1 MSTLDQFDDASV
13 ALVESR
19 IARIALSD
27 YRDKVL
33 AFQSH
38 HGQYRMTLT
47 LGATRQTIADPDLLT
62 LFARANRL
70 LAEFTLPASE
80 AA

>member
-1 MSTLDQFDDASV
+1 MSTLDQFDHASV
-13 ALVESR
+13 KLAESR

-27 YRDKVL
+27 FTDKVA
-33 AFQSH
+33 AFVFH
-38 HGQYRMTLT
+38 HGQYRLT
-47 LGATRQTIADPDLLT
+47 IKLGASTQTLADPDLLT

-70 LAEFTLPASE
+70 LGEFTVAE

>member
-1 MSTLDQFDDASV
+1 MSTLDQFDHASV
-13 ALVESR
+13 QLSESR

-27 YRDKVL
+27 FSDKVV
-33 AFQSH
+33 AFACH
-38 HGQYRMTLT
+38 HGQYRLT
-47 LGATRQTIADPDLLT
+47 IQLGAGVQTIADADLLT

-70 LAEFTLPASE
+70 LGEFTVSE

>member
-1 MSTLDQFDDASV
+1 MSALDQFDHASV
-13 ALVESR
+13 ALGESR

-27 YRDKVL
+27 FADKVV
-33 AFQSH
+33 AFTAH
-38 HGQYRMTLT
+38 HGQYRLTIT
-47 LGATRQTIADPDLLT
+47 LGATTQTIADADLLT

-70 LAEFTLPASE
+70 LGEFEVSE